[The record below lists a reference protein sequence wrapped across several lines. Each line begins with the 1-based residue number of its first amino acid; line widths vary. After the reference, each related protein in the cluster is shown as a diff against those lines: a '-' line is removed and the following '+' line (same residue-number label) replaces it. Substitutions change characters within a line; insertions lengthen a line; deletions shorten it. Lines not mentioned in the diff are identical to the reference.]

1 MDSNLAGSDVTSPLT
16 MDSNLAGSDVTSP
29 LTMDSNLAG
38 SDVTS
43 PLTMDSKHIP
53 GKELYKHVASIPI
66 LVTLIL
72 LTSV

>member
-29 LTMDSNLAG
+29 LTIDNLAG

-72 LTSV
+72 LTFV